1 MLRKALIIAV
11 AVSMSAASANAM
23 APMKGHHMMPRHM
36 MPRHMMAMCAE
47 GQTKMKCVCA
57 SKTAAMSAKHQMCN
71 AGQWCHTFTGACT
84 M

>member
-1 MLRKALIIAV
+1 
-11 AVSMSAASANAM
+11 
-23 APMKGHHMMPRHM
+23 
-36 MPRHMMAMCAE
+36 
-47 GQTKMKCVCA
+47 MKCVCA

>member
-23 APMKGHHMMPRHM
+23 APMKGHHMMPG
-36 MPRHMMAMCAE
+36 HMMAMCAE
-47 GQTKMKCVCA
+47 GQTKAACMCG
-57 SKTAAMSAKHQMCN
+57 SKMAMGGKPTMCK
-71 AGQWCHTFTGACT
+71 AGMWCHTMNGACT

>member
-23 APMKGHHMMPRHM
+23 APMKGHHMI
-36 MPRHMMAMCAE
+36 AMCAE

>member
-1 MLRKALIIAV
+1 MIRKVLIIAL

-36 MPRHMMAMCAE
+36 MAMCVE

-57 SKTAAMSAKHQMCN
+57 SKTASVCYQ
-71 AGQWCHTFTGACT
+71 AGCPGQPTATRKIR

>member
-23 APMKGHHMMPRHM
+23 APMKGHHM

-71 AGQWCHTFTGACT
+71 AGQWCHTFTGAWT

>member
-23 APMKGHHMMPRHM
+23 APMKSHHMMPKHM
-36 MPRHMMAMCAE
+36 MSMCAE

-57 SKTAAMSAKHQMCN
+57 SKNAAMGSQHQM
-71 AGQWCHTFTGACT
+71 
-84 M
+84 